1 MEDLQ
6 QCSSLENVE
15 GPAGAGVEAVHAA
28 STGEVCHHLI
38 EEVGPSQGLY
48 CVVCHQVYFADHPDV
63 DVSMMTNVSKCQVST
78 GTERENSYWLLCKG

>member
-1 MEDLQ
+1 MENLQ
-6 QCSSLENVE
+6 QCSRLENVE

-38 EEVGPSQGLY
+38 EEVAPSQGLY

-63 DVSMMTNVSKCQVST
+63 DVC
-78 GTERENSYWLLCKG
+78 L